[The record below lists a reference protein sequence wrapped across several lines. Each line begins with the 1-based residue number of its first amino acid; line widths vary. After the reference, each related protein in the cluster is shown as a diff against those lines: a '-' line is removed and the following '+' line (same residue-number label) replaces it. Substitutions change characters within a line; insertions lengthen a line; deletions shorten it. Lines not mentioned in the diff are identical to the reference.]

1 MLHLVDI
8 LRLQKVD
15 RETFNFSMP
24 YFYFSAS
31 PGIAFVIIKEKHAK
45 SVNTKM
51 VQSAYIIM
59 IHDTSYLLE
68 EMQEGKC

>member
-31 PGIAFVIIKEKHAK
+31 PGIAFVIVKVLYLYYYLEATHSAANN
-45 SVNTKM
+45 NTN
-51 VQSAYIIM
+51 
-59 IHDTSYLLE
+59 
-68 EMQEGKC
+68 